1 MKGTTGAVR
10 TASTL
15 AAVSVLALGFAGSSA
30 RASAWSRPV
39 VLQPNV
45 DMAAAAV
52 DVAAGRTIAAWEGST
67 GVWAA
72 ISGRG
77 GRLVRQRL
85 SQARIANVVTRLL
98 VVNARGDAALAWE
111 TRALPSPTASGL
123 PPGVLFVA
131 YRRAD
136 GRFGRTHRVASATDG
151 ADIAIDR
158 RGEVTIVWEGLS
170 AAHRPAGLYVTH
182 RERDG
187 RYGRTRRLID
197 HRTGDFALEV
207 DPRGDMALVW
217 TEGGLASPALR
228 CVTHRPGRDFGRS
241 LTLVSTREGVGAFDT
256 GIDASGRVTVVWEG
270 PYDGALYGEPYT
282 AVHATTVDVGTATVG
297 PRQLLYDP
305 GRGQLGETGVRVA
318 VNDRGDAAALWA
330 VYPPGDTASTRVMV
344 ARRQSQ
350 HSFTSA
356 QTVGT
361 GDVASGMDAA
371 ISPNGALVVAW
382 ESSFRIV
389 ASLATSSTTPLKPAM
404 TVSPAHQAA
413 AAPTAAITPGGKGL
427 VVWQSLGPDTP
438 TRGPTRDP
446 LLLASSRG
454 H

>member
-1 MKGTTGAVR
+1 MPSRAGSRPQDRDVQHRSCRGRLNHIQPYGHPAGVNEQQLNRGDSWQDVLRRPEPLGGRYGCGGGGGGGGLEELHAGELTSKVPAALKRPHFDHSERVDQRGFLLEPGCAGRADSQRLFTRQTAVSERKSGDTKGRHERHDRRCGDRV
-10 TASTL
+10 SL

-72 ISGRG
+72 IWGRRWAVRPAAAQPGEDCERGDPPAG
-77 GRLVRQRL
+77 GQCSWGCGAGVGDACAF
-85 SQARIANVVTRLL
+85 QARRR
-98 VVNARGDAALAWE
+98 RGCR
-111 TRALPSPTASGL
+111 RASCS
-123 PPGVLFVA
+123 VA

-182 RERDG
+182 REHDG

-228 CVTHRPGRDFGRS
+228 FI
-241 LTLVSTREGVGAFDT
+241 F
-256 GIDASGRVTVVWEG
+256 
-270 PYDGALYGEPYT
+270 
-282 AVHATTVDVGTATVG
+282 
-297 PRQLLYDP
+297 
-305 GRGQLGETGVRVA
+305 
-318 VNDRGDAAALWA
+318 
-330 VYPPGDTASTRVMV
+330 
-344 ARRQSQ
+344 
-350 HSFTSA
+350 F
-356 QTVGT
+356 
-361 GDVASGMDAA
+361 
-371 ISPNGALVVAW
+371 
-382 ESSFRIV
+382 
-389 ASLATSSTTPLKPAM
+389 
-404 TVSPAHQAA
+404 
-413 AAPTAAITPGGKGL
+413 
-427 VVWQSLGPDTP
+427 
-438 TRGPTRDP
+438 
-446 LLLASSRG
+446 
-454 H
+454 